1 MEWLLNNI
9 TILLCWVNQLSSSP
23 IFVAVAR
30 TLFQCFLVTLHTVCA
45 AWELVELVQ
54 IHAVFN

>member
-9 TILLCWVNQLSSSP
+9 TILLWWVSQVSTSP

-30 TLFQCFLVTLHTVCA
+30 TLCQCFLVTLHTVCA
-45 AWELVELVQ
+45 VWELVESVQ